1 MAKIIH
7 SYEYRQLGR
16 KAKNYF
22 EKYFFN
28 LMSNAVF
35 AKKKNM
41 KNMRKQRHIKLV
53 TAKARENYLSSLLNF
68 KRNVLAIEMKK
79 KHLFM
84 NKQVYLDLS
93 ILEINKVVIYE
104 F

>member
-1 MAKIIH
+1 
-7 SYEYRQLGR
+7 
-16 KAKNYF
+16 
-22 EKYFFN
+22 
-28 LMSNAVF
+28 MSNAVF
-35 AKKKNM
+35 AKKNM

-79 KHLFM
+79 KHVFM
-84 NKQVYLDLS
+84 NKPVYLDLS

-104 F
+104 FQQDVKPKNEENTKLCYKDTENFT